1 MKTILLINLLI
12 GYLTLAAVLLIGLSM
27 IILKHFPTSKV
38 SGWVRRNLITDQ
50 DLEPINDKGSEQLE
64 GNDSQSPSEST
75 NS

>member
-12 GYLTLAAVLLIGLSM
+12 GYITLAGVLIIGLSV

-38 SGWVRRNLITDQ
+38 SGFVRRYLITDQ
-50 DLEPINDKGSEQLE
+50 DLEPIE
-64 GNDSQSPSEST
+64 GDESQSSTEGT

>member
-12 GYLTLAAVLLIGLSM
+12 GYITLSAVLLIGLSV

-38 SGWVRRNLITDQ
+38 SGFVRRHLITDQ
-50 DLEPINDKGSEQLE
+50 DLEPLE
-64 GNDSQSPSEST
+64 GDESQSSTEGT

>member
-64 GNDSQSPSEST
+64 GNDPE
-75 NS
+75 

>member
-12 GYLTLAAVLLIGLSM
+12 GYITLSAVLLIGLSV

-38 SGWVRRNLITDQ
+38 SGFVRRHLITDQ
-50 DLEPINDKGSEQLE
+50 DLEPIE
-64 GNDSQSPSEST
+64 GDESQSSTEGT